1 MRMGARW
8 RAGEPPHQGVPAGLH
23 AAIAAQEREHPDGSS
38 WTLTWLEGRPR
49 CELGGIASHPGL
61 VVISL
66 DAAGEVVVTS
76 LDAGVGSGIGSGS
89 EGTHGLMAQDEDLDD
104 DDWLS

>member
-49 CELGGIASHPGL
+49 CALDDVAL
-61 VVISL
+61 VMLDTSGTVRVESSL
-66 DAAGEVVVTS
+66 AADGDDAE
-76 LDAGVGSGIGSGS
+76 
-89 EGTHGLMAQDEDLDD
+89 D
-104 DDWLS
+104 DDWLN